1 MPPIWRDARG
11 GADPRGAA
19 PRLDFSPPVPLLSC
33 GEVKPE
39 CKPSCPSCS
48 SSGES
53 PSLSSSSSALWT
65 VSFETPCAGPA
76 GFAACVAAAPSPPPA
91 LPDISMRR
99 MRRSPPPRV
108 KTVASPWRN
117 LSIAAWAQS
126 CLQPG
131 CAYSYHTARFTAKGD
146 RRPRDVPVLYSV
158 RKPMA
163 ATEETSDFRRRRRR
177 IHRKISKWK
186 MIDYPNF

>member
-11 GADPRGAA
+11 GAAYRDAA
-19 PRLDFSPPVPLLSC
+19 PRPALSPPVPLLSC

-39 CKPSCPSCS
+39 CIPSRPSCS
-48 SSGES
+48 TSEAS
-53 PSLSSSSSALWT
+53 PSLSSSSSALCSAT
-65 VSFETPCAGPA
+65 VTAPCASPA
-76 GFAACVAAAPSPPPA
+76 GFAACDAAAPSPPPA

-126 CLQPG
+126 CLTGGAPT
-131 CAYSYHTARFTAKGD
+131 STT
-146 RRPRDVPVLYSV
+146 PRDLLHRVTGV
-158 RKPMA
+158 RVMCPCCKVYASQWLRPKKL
-163 ATEETSDFRRRRRR
+163 R
-177 IHRKISKWK
+177 I
-186 MIDYPNF
+186 F